1 MRFEEALQAM
11 REGKTITNINTGEK
25 FRLYEGHFE
34 VISEEYPNGCHTNVN
49 GYDLAGDDWEI
60 VEDEPQS

>member
-1 MRFEEALQAM
+1 MRFEQALKAM

-49 GYDLAGDDWEI
+49 GDDLARDNWEI
-60 VEDEPQS
+60 VDE